1 MDSIR
6 CSSWWDGQ
14 RDVEIRSAMR
24 GKNKESRLQDLHAAY
39 LLLTDPKDSLDVCA
53 LYSGLLCPS
62 SDTFTLSRKQVFR
75 DTRLQALSIG
85 LLQSQATQGQMGR
98 ALAPKKIRIG
108 WKSAE
113 ENGRSHTTLLGALL
127 WTCWA
132 TYVKEPCDMLCHL
145 V

>member
-1 MDSIR
+1 
-6 CSSWWDGQ
+6 
-14 RDVEIRSAMR
+14 MR
-24 GKNKESRLQDLHAAY
+24 GKNEESRLEGLHAVY

-62 SDTFTLSRKQVFR
+62 SYAFTLSRKQVFR

-113 ENGRSHTTLLGALL
+113 EWEKPHYTPWSTLMDLPG
-127 WTCWA
+127 
-132 TYVKEPCDMLCHL
+132 YLCQRAM
-145 V
+145 